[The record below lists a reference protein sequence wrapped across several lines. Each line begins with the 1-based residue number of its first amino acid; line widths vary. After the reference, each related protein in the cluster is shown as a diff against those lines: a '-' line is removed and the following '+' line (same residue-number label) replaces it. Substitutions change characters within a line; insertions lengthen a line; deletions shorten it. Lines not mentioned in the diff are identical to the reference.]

1 MRKKIMAVV
10 TGIVM
15 AGALSA
21 TVGAGSAS
29 ASVVKMGTFSELRT
43 CVYAGE
49 ASGSIYYTCK
59 QEGPNTFVLYADD
72 GITDRVAN

>member
-1 MRKKIMAVV
+1 MRKKILTVV

-15 AGALSA
+15 AGALS
-21 TVGAGSAS
+21 TSLGAGSAS
-29 ASVVKMGTFSELRT
+29 ASVVKMGTFSELRA

-49 ASGSIYYTCK
+49 GSGAIYYICK